1 MNKTLREMNR
11 EELFCVL
18 TGSGGALEKAQL
30 QTIIEEVMKRRGIH
44 HIGEIGP
51 EVHLEE
57 LTKRVETLE
66 RKSNGKD

>member
-30 QTIIEEVMKRRGIH
+30 QTILEEVMHRRGIH
-44 HIGEIGP
+44 HMDEIGP

-57 LTKRVETLE
+57 LVAEYYA
-66 RKSNGKD
+66 GKE

>member
-44 HIGEIGP
+44 HLGEIGP

-57 LTKRVETLE
+57 LVKEYYE
-66 RKSNGKD
+66 KEE

>member
-1 MNKTLREMNR
+1 MKKNLSEMTR

-30 QTIIEEVMKRRGIH
+30 QTIIEEVMERRGIRSME
-44 HIGEIGP
+44 EIGP

-57 LTKRVETLE
+57 LVREYYENKE
-66 RKSNGKD
+66 